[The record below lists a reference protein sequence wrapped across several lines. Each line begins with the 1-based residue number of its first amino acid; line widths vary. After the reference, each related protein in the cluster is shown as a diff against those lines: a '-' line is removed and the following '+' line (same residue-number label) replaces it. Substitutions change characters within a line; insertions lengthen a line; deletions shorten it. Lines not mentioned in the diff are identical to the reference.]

1 MKRIYGIVLFFAFMA
16 SQTIFAQA
24 PENEHVKTELV
35 SEVESIQPGQAFWVA
50 VNMELDAG
58 WHTYWRQAGETG
70 FATSIEWQL
79 PEGFTAS
86 SIYWPVP
93 EKFEE
98 EGIVGF
104 GYKNK
109 AFLMVEIMPP
119 LNLDLSKPVTLS
131 ANVEW
136 LACKESCIP
145 GEAKLELTLP
155 VKETAGNFRSQW
167 HLVFEA
173 ARNELPQSS
182 SDWKVDAYVDNEVYG
197 LLIEWQNNE
206 EESKLPKSIQFFPY
220 NSDIKLQE
228 PQKLEKV
235 PNKGY
240 FLSLPLE
247 GDIPEH
253 LEGILVNPE
262 GWVSGGKVKALAID
276 IKGHKDMPVITE
288 SESKSPTLL
297 WKALFFAFIGGL
309 ILNLMPCVFPI
320 LGLKVMG
327 FINYA
332 GESRWKAR
340 MHGLVFTLG
349 ILVSFW
355 ALSGLLLLL
364 RASGEHLGWGFQLQ
378 SPFFITFLCFLLLLL
393 ALNFLGTFE
402 MGLSLMSAGGKLD
415 KKSGYTGTFCS
426 GILATVLATPC
437 SAPFMGTAL
446 GFTLT
451 QPPVYSLII
460 FTAMAIGMSA
470 PYLVLAIAPSLLK
483 YLPRPGA
490 WMETFK
496 QAMAFPLLATVVWL
510 LWVFGHQ
517 THHDAL
523 IGLLFGLLL
532 ASIAAWIYGRFAK
545 YSVAPKKRHSAEL
558 VSAIFLITGAVLG
571 YTSAKVDPAI
581 PTTGTVPQHTVGGL
595 AWEKFSTEHLDSLRA
610 EGRAI
615 YIDFTAAWC
624 VNCQINK
631 KNVFSSEKVIE
642 MLKEKNVV
650 LLHADWTKRNPEIT
664 KALQG
669 YGRGAVPTNVYY
681 PAGKNSEAI
690 ILPELLT
697 PSIVLEVLK

>member
-1 MKRIYGIVLFFAFMA
+1 MKFISAVVLFLAFTA
-16 SQTIFAQA
+16 SQTIFAQGLG
-24 PENEHVKTELV
+24 NEYVKTELV
-35 SEVESIQPGQAFWVA
+35 PEVESIQPGQSFWIA
-50 VNMELDAG
+50 LNMEMEPG
-58 WHTYWRQAGETG
+58 WHTYWKQPGETG

-86 SIYWPVP
+86 PIYWPVP
-93 EKFEE
+93 ERFVE

-109 AFLMVEIMPP
+109 AFLMVEITPP
-119 LNLDLSKPVTLS
+119 LTLDLSKPVTIS
-131 ANVEW
+131 ANAAW
-136 LACKESCIP
+136 LACNESCIP

-155 VKETAGNFRSQW
+155 VKESAGNFHSKWHPIFETARS
-167 HLVFEA
+167 
-173 ARNELPQSS
+173 ELPQIST
-182 SDWKVDAYVDNEVYG
+182 DWKVDAYVDNGVYG
-197 LLIEWQNNE
+197 LLIGKDNSETI
-206 EESKLPKSIQFFPY
+206 KLPKSIQFFSY
-220 NSDIKLQE
+220 NSDLKLSE

-247 GDIPEH
+247 GNLPEH
-253 LEGILVNPE
+253 LEGILINPE
-262 GWVSGGKVKALAID
+262 GWVSGKNVKALAID
-276 IKGHKDMPVITE
+276 IKGHKDMPIVTE
-288 SESKSPTLL
+288 SEAATPTLL

-332 GESRWKAR
+332 GESAWKAR
-340 MHGLVFTLG
+340 MHGLIFTIG

-355 ALSGLLLLL
+355 ALSGLLLVL

-402 MGLSLMSAGGKLD
+402 MGLSLMSAGNKLNN
-415 KKSGYTGTFCS
+415 KTGYSATFWSGV
-426 GILATVLATPC
+426 LATVLATPC

-451 QPPVYSLII
+451 QPPIYSLII

-470 PYLVLAIAPSLLK
+470 PYLILAIAPSLLK

-496 QAMAFPLLATVVWL
+496 QAMAFPLLATVIWL

-523 IGLLFGLLL
+523 TGLLFGLLL
-532 ASIAAWIYGRFAK
+532 ASVAAWIYGRFAK
-545 YSVAPKKRHSAEL
+545 YSVPPKKRHLAK
-558 VSAIFLITGAVLG
+558 VIGAIFLITGAILG
-571 YTSAKVDPAI
+571 YTSAKVDPNF
-581 PTTGTVPQHTVGGL
+581 PEVGVPKHNVGGL
-595 AWEKFSTEHLDSLRA
+595 AWEQFSTEHLEKLRA

-631 KNVFSSEKVIE
+631 KNVFSSDKVIE
-642 MLKEKNVV
+642 MFKEKNVA
-650 LLHADWTKRNPEIT
+650 LLHADWTKKNPEIT

-697 PSIVLEVLK
+697 PNIVLDALK